1 MQYWSSTAQE
11 TFSCSTEMQ
20 QFGRQIPPAKVLRR
34 HTCLNPATSSC
45 TMAPTSLYG
54 RAFLTLQIL
63 SSQTN
68 LSQLQWSS
76 HPPHLRMVVTTLS
89 RCCSSPLPSA
99 LDSPT
104 AYPTFASPRYSIIPA
119 IPIDLYP
126 IYQT

>member
-89 RCCSSPLPSA
+89 RCCSSLLPSA
-99 LDSPT
+99 LDSSTTCPT
-104 AYPTFASPRYSIIPA
+104 LTSPRCSLMPTT
-119 IPIDLYP
+119 PTGLDP